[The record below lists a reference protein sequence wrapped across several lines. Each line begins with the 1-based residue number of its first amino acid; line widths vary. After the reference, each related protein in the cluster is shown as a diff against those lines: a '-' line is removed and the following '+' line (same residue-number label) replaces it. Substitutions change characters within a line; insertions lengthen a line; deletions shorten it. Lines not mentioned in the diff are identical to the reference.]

1 MNWALIIGLGVLIVL
16 CNATMDE
23 IRFHWERMFG
33 KLVKKDTFCYN
44 WMNPDVSWANK
55 YFSTNPLVRFI
66 FSTILVWTTDFW
78 HFLKFILINSALII
92 FLLLIHEPWFWWRW
106 VVELAV
112 LNIVW
117 GILFELFLGIYGAI
131 GDKIKEN

>member
-1 MNWALIIGLGVLIVL
+1 MNWGLIIGLGVLIVL

-23 IRFHWERMFG
+23 IRVHWERMFG